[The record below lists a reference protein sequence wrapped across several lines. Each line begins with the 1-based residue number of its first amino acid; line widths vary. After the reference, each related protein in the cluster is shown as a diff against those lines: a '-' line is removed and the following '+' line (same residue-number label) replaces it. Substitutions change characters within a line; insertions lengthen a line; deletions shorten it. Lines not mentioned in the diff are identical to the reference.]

1 MTEVEG
7 ELLGRERARRAALRR
22 CLDGEDGRVVLEWLH
37 ERFETVL
44 PVFQRGRDGGFDP
57 LDAMARD
64 AHREVVLWI
73 EYELAVHD
81 GDNKQDKAMAKVKEK
96 QSAAVRGAAG
106 KQEQEEKVKVKGV
119 IEALAALLGS
129 LGVNPRWVTVV
140 SGVLG
145 LLALVYFTL
154 FAAGC
159 GHDVEITPG
168 HVYVG
173 KDGGVLVVD
182 GDAAMIFFRQEA
194 GVPEGAPVV
203 VQKGK

>member
-1 MTEVEG
+1 MRMRAAEC
-7 ELLGRERARRAALRR
+7 ELLARERARRAALRR

-81 GDNKQDKAMAKVKEK
+81 GDNKQDKAMAKVHDR
-96 QSAAVRGAAG
+96 QSAAVRSAAG
-106 KQEQEEKVKVKGV
+106 KQEQEEKAKGF

-129 LGVNPRWVTVV
+129 LGLNPRWVTVV

-145 LLALVYFTL
+145 LLALIYFTL

-159 GHDVEITPG
+159 GHRVEVSPG
-168 HVYVG
+168 RACVE

-182 GDAAMIFFRQEA
+182 RDAAMISFRQEA
-194 GVPEGAPVV
+194 GGPEGVPVV

>member
-1 MTEVEG
+1 MRMRADEC
-7 ELLGRERARRAALRR
+7 ELLARERARRAALRR

-81 GDNKQDKAMAKVKEK
+81 GDNKQDKAMAKVHDK
-96 QSAAVRGAAG
+96 QSAAVRSAAG
-106 KQEQEEKVKVKGV
+106 KQEQEEKAKGF
-119 IEALAALLGS
+119 IEALAALLGC
-129 LGVNPRWVTVV
+129 LGLNPRWVTVV

-154 FAAGC
+154 FASGC
-159 GHDVEITPG
+159 AAVADVRLWGE
-168 HVYVG
+168 
-173 KDGGVLVVD
+173 DGGSLVIQRDPVTGVVLVQ
-182 GDAAMIFFRQEA
+182 GCR
-194 GVPEGAPVV
+194 APVV